1 MKVGDKIKVRLTVTA
16 VRDFDFIQIQDK
28 RAACLEPVNQLS
40 GYQSGYYVAPKDN
53 VTNYF
58 FDHLHKGRYVIET
71 EYYITRKGNYT
82 SGIATVQC
90 AYSPEFSGREQGK
103 GFVIK

>member
-1 MKVGDKIKVRLTVTA
+1 MKIGDKIKVRLTVNA
-16 VRDFDFIQIQDK
+16 VHDFDFIQIQDK

-40 GYQSGYYVAPKDN
+40 GYHAGYYVTPKDN

-58 FDHLHKGRYVIET
+58 FDHLHKGRHVIET
-71 EYYITRKGNYT
+71 EYYINRKGNYI

-90 AYSPEFSGREQGK
+90 AYSPEFNGREQGMK
-103 GFVIK
+103 FVIK